1 MCSLG
6 KVAKLLPLEPSP
18 FLFTQ
23 KLWKDQECSLNQSS
37 QGSIH
42 PKDLG
47 KHTYFFPSQFPD
59 QGLISPDI
67 SAQAATHAEPSGITP
82 GLLQSRQGPLSA
94 SREVLPSLP

>member
-37 QGSIH
+37 KGSIH
-42 PKDLG
+42 PKVLG
-47 KHTYFFPSQFPD
+47 RHTYFFPSQFPD
-59 QGLISPDI
+59 QGLISPEL
-67 SAQAATHAEPSGITP
+67 SAQAASA
-82 GLLQSRQGPLSA
+82 LFPLMQN
-94 SREVLPSLP
+94 P